1 MAKKIRLTKQ
11 NLELWYSM
19 RPKSTHKA
27 TSSFLRKVLANKKH
41 TFLDGKTRTSYKR
54 KLDAQELKNIRSIL
68 KKYK

>member
-27 TSSFLRKVLANKKH
+27 TSSYLRKVLANKKH
-41 TFLDGKTRTSYKR
+41 TFFDNRTYTSYTR

>member
-27 TSSFLRKVLANKKH
+27 TSSYLKKVLANKKH
-41 TFLDGKTRTSYKR
+41 TFFDNKTYTSYTR